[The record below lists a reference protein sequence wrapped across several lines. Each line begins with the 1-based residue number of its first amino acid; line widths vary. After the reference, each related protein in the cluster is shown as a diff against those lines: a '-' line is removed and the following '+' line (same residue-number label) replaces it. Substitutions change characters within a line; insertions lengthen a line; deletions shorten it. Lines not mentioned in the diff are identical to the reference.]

1 MGKRGEVNMEKINV
15 AITINITDESE
26 SFFTNGIKQNAIIL
40 RDCLVK
46 APMVNECYYMN
57 FGKQKDLSKS
67 PWKEYEPWIIHDF
80 KEALEKIHLYI
91 NVNIFM
97 NEPEINA
104 AREKGAKVINHVMGN
119 EYYGFLENV
128 LFKTDHPSIIRKIKG
143 LDASWIS
150 PHLYENNKA
159 LFEVLYDAPAYVGPY
174 IWSHRFLDH
183 HVEELKKKG
192 YAGVY
197 QPSGEPQKRISTFEP
212 NIGMNKTAIFPM
224 IIAEKFYEKYPNE
237 VQKFSMFGTAHVKD
251 KKPFLKFALDL
262 HVNRAKKMF
271 FEARYPIAWALMK
284 HTDIL
289 LSHQQDCDLNYLYFD
304 AAWLGF
310 PVVHNAAM
318 IPELGWYYSRF
329 DDEKAVKHLHE
340 VITVFDKV
348 PGYREEYLKNSREYI
363 SKFLPEHERNVKG
376 YNDLII
382 ELFKKR

>member
-1 MGKRGEVNMEKINV
+1 MEKINV
-15 AITINITDESE
+15 AITINIADETE

-262 HVNRAKKMF
+262 HVNHAKKMF

-310 PVVHNAAM
+310 PVVHNAAL
-318 IPELGWYYSRF
+318 IPELGWYYPRF

-348 PGYREEYLKNSREYI
+348 PGYLEEYLKNSREYI

>member
-15 AITINITDESE
+15 AITINITDETE

-197 QPSGEPQKRISTFEP
+197 QPSGETQKRISTFEP

>member
-15 AITINITDESE
+15 AITINIADETE

-310 PVVHNAAM
+310 PVVHNAAL

>member
-15 AITINITDESE
+15 AITINIADETE

-310 PVVHNAAM
+310 PVVHNAAL
-318 IPELGWYYSRF
+318 IPELGWYYPRF

-340 VITVFDKV
+340 VISVFDKV
-348 PGYREEYLKNSREYI
+348 PGYREEYLKNSREVI

-382 ELFKKR
+382 ELFKKG

>member
-1 MGKRGEVNMEKINV
+1 MEKINV

-318 IPELGWYYSRF
+318 IPELGWYYPRF
-329 DDEKAVKHLHE
+329 DDEKAVKQLHE

>member
-1 MGKRGEVNMEKINV
+1 MEKINV
-15 AITINITDESE
+15 AITINIADETE

-310 PVVHNAAM
+310 PVVHNAAL
-318 IPELGWYYSRF
+318 IPELGWYYPRF

-340 VITVFDKV
+340 VISVFDKV
-348 PGYREEYLKNSREYI
+348 PGYREEYLKNSREVI

-382 ELFKKR
+382 ELFKKG

>member
-1 MGKRGEVNMEKINV
+1 MKKINV
-15 AITINITDESE
+15 AITINITEETE

-40 RDCLVK
+40 RDCLIK
-46 APMVNECYYMN
+46 APIVNECYYLN
-57 FGKQKDLSKS
+57 FGKQKDVSKS
-67 PWKEYEPWIIHDF
+67 PWKEYEKWIIHDF
-80 KEALEKIHLYI
+80 KETLEKIDLYI
-91 NVNIFM
+91 NVNVFM

-104 AREKGAKVINHVMGN
+104 AKEKGAKVINHVMGN

-128 LFKTDHPSIIRKIKG
+128 LFKADHPSIIRKIKG

-159 LFEVLYDAPAYVGPY
+159 LFEVLYDNPAYVGPY

-192 YAGVY
+192 NPEVY
-197 QPSGEPQKRISTFEP
+197 MPSGEPAKRVSIFEP

-224 IIAEKFYEKYPNE
+224 LVAEKFYEKYPNE
-237 VQKFSMFGTAHVKD
+237 VERFNIFGSSHVKD
-251 KKPFLKFALDL
+251 KKAFLKFALDL
-262 HVNRAKKMF
+262 NVNRGKKMF

-304 AAWLGF
+304 AAWLGY
-310 PVVHNAAM
+310 PVIHNAALV
-318 IPELGWYYSRF
+318 PELGWYYPRF
-329 DDEKAVKHLHE
+329 DDEMAVKHLHE
-340 VITVFDKV
+340 VIRVFDTV

>member
-15 AITINITDESE
+15 AITINIADETE

>member
-1 MGKRGEVNMEKINV
+1 
-15 AITINITDESE
+15 
-26 SFFTNGIKQNAIIL
+26 
-40 RDCLVK
+40 
-46 APMVNECYYMN
+46 
-57 FGKQKDLSKS
+57 
-67 PWKEYEPWIIHDF
+67 
-80 KEALEKIHLYI
+80 
-91 NVNIFM
+91 
-97 NEPEINA
+97 
-104 AREKGAKVINHVMGN
+104 
-119 EYYGFLENV
+119 
-128 LFKTDHPSIIRKIKG
+128 
-143 LDASWIS
+143 
-150 PHLYENNKA
+150 
-159 LFEVLYDAPAYVGPY
+159 
-174 IWSHRFLDH
+174 
-183 HVEELKKKG
+183 
-192 YAGVY
+192 
-197 QPSGEPQKRISTFEP
+197 
-212 NIGMNKTAIFPM
+212 M

-271 FEARYPIAWALMK
+271 FEARYPIAWSLMK

-310 PVVHNAAM
+310 PVVHNAAL
-318 IPELGWYYSRF
+318 IPELGWYYPRF

>member
-1 MGKRGEVNMEKINV
+1 MEKINV

-310 PVVHNAAM
+310 PVVHNAAL
-318 IPELGWYYSRF
+318 IPELGWYYPRF
-329 DDEKAVKHLHE
+329 DDEKAVKQLHE

>member
-1 MGKRGEVNMEKINV
+1 MEKINV

-40 RDCLVK
+40 RDCLIK

-310 PVVHNAAM
+310 PVVHNAAL
-318 IPELGWYYSRF
+318 IPELGWYYPRF
-329 DDEKAVKHLHE
+329 DDEKAVKQLHE

>member
-15 AITINITDESE
+15 AITINIADETE

-310 PVVHNAAM
+310 PVVHNAAL
-318 IPELGWYYSRF
+318 IPELGWYYPRF